1 MRRRH
6 KPGAYDK
13 YKSYVEYDIDINRD
27 VKEQIA
33 QFKGE
38 APLFLEI
45 GAGRANFA
53 IDLAFFFP
61 EAKVIA
67 VELKEELLLYACERT
82 KEMGLKNIK
91 FIRGKLENIYDW
103 FEPNSVD
110 KIFINFC
117 DPWPKKRHYKKRLTY
132 AGFLAAYK
140 HILKS
145 PGEIQFKSDQ
155 EALYEFTLEEM
166 DKTGFAVLDKT
177 RNHIIYDDSNLID
190 TITTDYERKFRAA
203 GNPIYKIIAMSDG
216 MPVDLQEEIPHKKYR
231 KEEPCN

>member
-13 YKSYVEYDIDINRD
+13 YKSYTEYDIDIASD
-27 VKEQIA
+27 VKKQIA
-33 QFKGE
+33 QFKGDS
-38 APLFLEI
+38 PLFLEI

-82 KEMGLKNIK
+82 REMKLTNIK
-91 FIRGKLENIYDW
+91 FIRGKLENIDDW
-103 FEPNSVD
+103 IEPDSVD

-132 AGFLAAYK
+132 AGFLSAYK
-140 HILKS
+140 RILK
-145 PGEIQFKSDQ
+145 PIGEIQFKSDQ
-155 EALYEFTLEEM
+155 EGLYDFTLEEM
-166 DKTGFAVLDKT
+166 DKTGFIVLDKT
-177 RNHIIYDDSNLID
+177 RDHIITDDSNLIE
-190 TITTDYERKFRAA
+190 TIMTDYERKFRSL
-203 GNPIYKIIAMSDG
+203 GNPIYKIIAVSDG
-216 MPVDLQEEIPHKKYR
+216 KPSENVEEIPHVKHR
-231 KEEPCN
+231 REECN